1 MFGYTEEDLHRLGAE
16 HTAREIAQ
24 QPDAWAKTL
33 ALIEGRADEIKDF
46 LARTITPDTRV
57 ILTGAGTSAYT
68 GDVARYG
75 VATALPCRVE
85 SIPTTTLV
93 ASPQLWLEPET
104 STVLVSFGRSGNSPE
119 SVGAFDLVQ
128 EHTKH
133 VTHLVITCDGD
144 GALAQR
150 ARSTPGSFLLL
161 LPEEVNDRGFA
172 MTSSFTCM
180 LLSALLFF
188 DIGRLA
194 ENRAVVESLSAQGRR
209 ILEEDW
215 AGIKAL
221 ADTSP
226 ERLVYLG
233 SGCLAE
239 LGRELALK
247 NMELSNGR
255 IVSVSE
261 STLGFRHGPKTIVN
275 DKTIVMVLGSG
286 SGYTRRYVHDIA
298 RELHG
303 DPGGHKVV
311 GVAYNSDPELAANT
325 DQCFCIS
332 GAPMPEYYAALNYV
346 LYGQLMGLFN
356 SLAIGNTPD
365 NPNPTGVVNRVVKG
379 VTIYPYSGEEKA
391 V

>member
-1 MFGYTEEDLHRLGAE
+1 MFGYSEEELRRLGAE

-24 QPDAWAKTL
+24 QPEVWPKTL
-33 ALIEGRADEIKDF
+33 TLIERRADEIKDF

-75 VATALPCRVE
+75 VAAALPCRVE

-104 STVLVSFGRSGNSPE
+104 PTVLVSFGRSGNSPE
-119 SVGAFDLVQ
+119 SVGAFDLMQ
-128 EHTKH
+128 ANTKCLS
-133 VTHLVITCDGD
+133 HLVVTCAED

-150 ARSTPGSFLLL
+150 ARSTSGSFLLL
-161 LPEEVNDRGFA
+161 LPDEVNDRGFA

-188 DIGRLA
+188 DIEHIM
-194 ENRAVVESLSAQGRR
+194 ENRAVVEALSSQGRR
-209 ILEEDW
+209 VLEKDW

-221 ADTSP
+221 ADTRP

-261 STLGFRHGPKTIVN
+261 STMGFRHGPKAIVN
-275 DKTIVMVLGSG
+275 DKTVVIVLGSG
-286 SGYTRRYVHDIA
+286 SAYTRRYVRDIA

-303 DPGGHKVV
+303 DPGGHRVV
-311 GVAYNSDPELAANT
+311 GVAYAPDAELAANT
-325 DQCFCIS
+325 DQCFTIS
-332 GAPMPEYYAALNYV
+332 GAPLPEYYAALNYV
-346 LYGQLMGLFN
+346 LYGQMMGLFN
-356 SLAIGNTPD
+356 SLVIGNTPD

-379 VTIYPYSGEEKA
+379 VTIYPYEGEGT